1 MRLDARCCA
10 RALALMALPPP
21 QIPLL
26 QAGLFLNRPNRNP
39 MEEVVLFQSLQ
50 EACDW
55 ALLSP
60 TFEEVRSP
68 TP

>member
-1 MRLDARCCA
+1 MHVQMPC
-10 RALALMALPPP
+10 MALPPP
-21 QIPLL
+21 RKPLTYRL
-26 QAGLFLNRPNRNP
+26 MLLHRPNRNP

-60 TFEEVRSP
+60 TFREVRCP
-68 TP
+68 TS